1 MPLQLGSMRLA
12 AMVSLAC
19 ALAPAPRPLA
29 GRRRGATITRAID
42 DYISDAVR
50 AFQDFSDVAAPIVKS
65 GVDAAAPIVKAGADA
80 AAPVVKQGLSK
91 TAEAA
96 ASGLSAAE
104 RAALTEEQIRQ
115 LAKAGQVAGQVGD
128 VAGYVGRGALKAGKG
143 VVDAAVPYVEPSARL
158 VGRAANDLLDK
169 QSLSEGTRAALA
181 EGGRGAEQA
190 AARGVGSLLRGAASL
205 LDSGGDAAPPAPRT
219 GATNVADAFG
229 ASVGRALAPYAAGLA
244 VLAVALAA
252 LRELFAPVEK
262 VARQALSLALLV
274 AVVAFCVDHWDAV
287 YGGFQVVSGEKPLFA
302 WPF

>member
-1 MPLQLGSMRLA
+1 MTSLRLA
-12 AMVSLAC
+12 AIISVAC
-19 ALAPAPRPLA
+19 ALAPAPRPLP
-29 GRRRGATITRAID
+29 GRRRGATITKAID

-143 VVDAAVPYVEPSARL
+143 VVDYAAPYVEPSARL

-181 EGGRGAEQA
+181 ESGRGAEQA

-205 LDSGGDAAPPAPRT
+205 LDSDDVAPPAPRS
-219 GATNVADAFG
+219 GAANVADAFG
-229 ASVGRALAPYAAGLA
+229 SSLGRALAPYAAGLA

>member
-1 MPLQLGSMRLA
+1 MTSLRLA
-12 AMVSLAC
+12 ALLSVAY
-19 ALAPAPRPLA
+19 ALAPAPRPLP

-50 AFQDFSDVAAPIVKS
+50 AIQDFSEVAAPIVKG
-65 GVDAAAPIVKAGADA
+65 GVDTAAPYIKAGADA

-143 VVDAAVPYVEPSARL
+143 VVDYAAPYVEPSARL

-181 EGGRGAEQA
+181 ESGRGAEQA
-190 AARGVGSLLRGAASL
+190 AARGVGSLLRGAAKV
-205 LDSGGDAAPPAPRT
+205 LDGGDVAAPAPRS
-219 GATNVADAFG
+219 GAANVADAFG
-229 ASVGRALAPYAAGLA
+229 SSLGRALAPYAAGLA

-287 YGGFQVVSGEKPLFA
+287 YGSFQVVSGEKPLFA